1 MTTGFDLEERE
12 YAQENKDVGKT
23 RHWALKGS
31 FFHLE
36 LESG

>member
-12 YAQENKDVGKT
+12 FVQENKDVGKR
-23 RHWALKGS
+23 RHWAEKVS